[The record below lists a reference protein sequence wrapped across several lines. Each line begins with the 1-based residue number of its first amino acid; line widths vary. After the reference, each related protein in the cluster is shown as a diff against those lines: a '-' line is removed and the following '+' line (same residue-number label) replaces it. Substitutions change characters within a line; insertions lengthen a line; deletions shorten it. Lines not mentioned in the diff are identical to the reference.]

1 MSMTDPIADM
11 FTRLR
16 NSSKAGRDKVDIP
29 ASWIKKE
36 IAAILKKEGFIKNYR
51 LIEDSKQSV
60 LRVYLKYRAGRKEI
74 INGLQRISKPGLRVY
89 AGKEE
94 VPRVLEGV
102 GIAIVSTSKGIMTD
116 EECRQQGI
124 GGEVLGYVW

>member
-1 MSMTDPIADM
+1 MGMTDPIADM

-16 NSSKAGRDKVDIP
+16 NSSGAGRDKVDMP
-29 ASWIKKE
+29 ASRIKKE
-36 IAAILKKEGFIKNYR
+36 IAGILKKEGFIKNYR
-51 LIEDSKQSV
+51 LIEDSKQSI
-60 LRVYLKYRAGRKEI
+60 LRVYLRYRAGRKETFS
-74 INGLQRISKPGLRVY
+74 GLQRISKPGLRVY

-102 GIAIVSTSKGIMTD
+102 GIAIISTSKGIMTD